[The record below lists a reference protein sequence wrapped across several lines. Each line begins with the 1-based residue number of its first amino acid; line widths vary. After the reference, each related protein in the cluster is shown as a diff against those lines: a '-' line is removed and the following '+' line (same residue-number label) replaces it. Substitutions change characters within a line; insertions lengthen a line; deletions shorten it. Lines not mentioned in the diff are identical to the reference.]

1 MARVYLSIGSNLGDR
16 RRNIETAIELLRDTG
31 DIEVVKISTLYETDP
46 IGGPPQDK
54 FLNGALEIKTNLAP
68 YDLLKSLNK
77 IEEKLGRVRTI
88 KHGPRTL
95 DLDIL
100 TYDDITINEPDLVIP
115 HPQMTL
121 RDFVLKPLTEIAP
134 EIFQNEGN

>member
-1 MARVYLSIGSNLGDR
+1 MAKVYLSVGSNLGDR
-16 RRNIETAIELLRDTG
+16 RRNIEAAIELLRDTG
-31 DIEVVKISTLYETDP
+31 DIEVAKISTLYETDP
-46 IGGPPQDK
+46 VGGPPQDK
-54 FLNGALEIKTNLAP
+54 FLNGALEVKTNLAP

>member
-1 MARVYLSIGSNLGDR
+1 MARVYLGIGSNLGDR
-16 RRNIETAIELLRDTG
+16 RRNIEAAIELLRDTG
-31 DIEVVKISTLYETDP
+31 DIEVARISTLYETDP
-46 IGGPPQDK
+46 VGGPPQGK
-54 FLNGALEIKTNLAP
+54 FLNGALEVKTNLAP

-100 TYDDITINEPDLVIP
+100 TYDDITINQPDLVIP